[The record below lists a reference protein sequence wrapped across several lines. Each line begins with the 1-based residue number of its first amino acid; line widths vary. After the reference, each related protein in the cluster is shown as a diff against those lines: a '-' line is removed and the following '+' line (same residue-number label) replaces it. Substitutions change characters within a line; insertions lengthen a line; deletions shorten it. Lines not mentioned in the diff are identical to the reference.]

1 MYIHQDN
8 ILTDLPDTL
17 ERNDILRTVT
27 KESAQLPRFRNH
39 QRFDTSVTF
48 IYNQITQSHLPIIL
62 PLSHKYFLFIVYANQ
77 KNMFSLK
84 KLQKMIY
91 WNRKNPAA
99 DAGYPHTCRCP
110 ACNLGNNV

>member
-1 MYIHQDN
+1 MYLHQDN

-27 KESAQLPRFRNH
+27 EESAQLPRFRNH

-48 IYNQITQSHLPIIL
+48 IYNQIHNIAQLLTVAGIDDFFILQFTQSHLPIIL
-62 PLSHKYFLFIVYANQ
+62 PLSHKYFLFIVYANL

-84 KLQKMIY
+84 K
-91 WNRKNPAA
+91 
-99 DAGYPHTCRCP
+99 
-110 ACNLGNNV
+110 